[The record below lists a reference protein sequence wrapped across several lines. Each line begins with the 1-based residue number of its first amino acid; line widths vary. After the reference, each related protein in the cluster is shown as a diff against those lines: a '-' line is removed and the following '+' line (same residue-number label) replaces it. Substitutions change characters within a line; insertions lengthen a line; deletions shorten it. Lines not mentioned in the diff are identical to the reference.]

1 MIDFL
6 RGRLVEE
13 DAEGVVLEVGGIGFR
28 LRTPRPLGLP
38 RGNEV
43 LLYTHLVFRERDVEL
58 YGFSTPEE
66 RRLFLLLLGVGGVGP
81 RSALSALAAFAPSDL
96 AWAIVRE
103 DRELLRRIPGIGEKL
118 AARLILEL
126 RDRLRKELGDELS
139 AAAPE
144 EAAFREVLEALYAL
158 GFRPEEVYPRV
169 RVAIAEAGEDPPD
182 ANAILR
188 RVLRSLSRRERSA
201 EGAEDAVRGG

>member
-1 MIDFL
+1 VIDFL
-6 RGRLVEE
+6 RGRLVDE
-13 DAEGVVLEVGGIGFR
+13 DAEGIVLEVGGMGFR

-38 RGNEV
+38 RGSEV
-43 LLYTHLVFRERDVEL
+43 LLYTHLLFRERDVEL

-81 RSALSALAAFAPSDL
+81 RSALSALAAFPPSEL

-103 DRELLRRIPGIGEKL
+103 DRDLLRRIPGIGEKL

-139 AAAPE
+139 AAASE
-144 EAAFREVLEALYAL
+144 GATFREVLEALYAL
-158 GFRPEEVYPRV
+158 GFRPEEVYPHV
-169 RVAIAEAGEDPPD
+169 HVAIAEAGEELD
-182 ANAILR
+182 ANTLLR
-188 RVLRSLSRRERSA
+188 RVLRLLSRRERSA
-201 EGAEDAVRGG
+201 KGAGDVGRSG